1 MMAPPPAVVAVSV
14 RFHHWRLGF
23 RQSSFHH
30 IARVLQGATLHAFRW
45 PLLLRHALVPSGFR
59 LQVNRMTQ
67 KSPFELLLTAS
78 GIQHRVPRRTL
89 SPHTSQH
96 SQIRLGLSSVAWCA
110 YRLNVIHSISL
121 GEILEPCARYHVIYF
136 YLGGME
142 RFSFAF
148 AHVRHVECTDCSF
161 EKNDFFSQVAFSLP
175 VFIAVPDVVIG
186 G

>member
-78 GIQHRVPRRTL
+78 GIQHRVPRRTTFTAHG
-89 SPHTSQH
+89 SPPYIVGT
-96 SQIRLGLSSVAWCA
+96 
-110 YRLNVIHSISL
+110 IS
-121 GEILEPCARYHVIYF
+121 PFPRC
-136 YLGGME
+136 
-142 RFSFAF
+142 
-148 AHVRHVECTDCSF
+148 VRVSPF
-161 EKNDFFSQVAFSLP
+161 LMVYASLP
-175 VFIAVPDVVIG
+175 TRFFLVAHAITTCTLGTTGTPLPYRFPCYRDSSSRQSHVSSEEKVQCI
-186 G
+186 

>member
-89 SPHTSQH
+89 LPHTAMDKKFKALLPPP
-96 SQIRLGLSSVAWCA
+96 RWSSPLHG
-110 YRLNVIHSISL
+110 R
-121 GEILEPCARYHVIYF
+121 ARYGPARAGARRRRSV
-136 YLGGME
+136 LGGTGGAMDTGVQHA
-142 RFSFAF
+142 SGA
-148 AHVRHVECTDCSF
+148 RHVCGTH
-161 EKNDFFSQVAFSLP
+161 VASKTP
-175 VFIAVPDVVIG
+175 VTVWA
-186 G
+186 

>member
-30 IARVLQGATLHAFRW
+30 IARVLQGTTLHAFRW

-67 KSPFELLLTAS
+67 KLPFELLLTTS

-89 SPHTSQH
+89 SSHTAH
-96 SQIRLGLSSVAWCA
+96 ERRTFTG
-110 YRLNVIHSISL
+110 NVHFANSTEFTVVSL
-121 GEILEPCARYHVIYF
+121 R
-136 YLGGME
+136 
-142 RFSFAF
+142 
-148 AHVRHVECTDCSF
+148 VR
-161 EKNDFFSQVAFSLP
+161 
-175 VFIAVPDVVIG
+175 
-186 G
+186 